1 MAKELNEKSIKDRL
15 EVLENDITKVSEQM
29 VSLDKQKSDA
39 IAMLNA
45 LNGAKQQ
52 CMNFLKD
59 ISDEDYMN
67 RFLNNV
73 EFYINLS
80 NVGSDPINSLD
91 VSMLTND
98 PLNET
103 KKICA

>member
-1 MAKELNEKSIKDRL
+1 MDKELNEKSIKDRL

-59 ISDEDYMN
+59 ISDEDQ
-67 RFLNNV
+67 
-73 EFYINLS
+73 EGQEE
-80 NVGSDPINSLD
+80 GSSSSEGDDS
-91 VSMLTND
+91 
-98 PLNET
+98 
-103 KKICA
+103 

>member
-1 MAKELNEKSIKDRL
+1 MAKELNEENIKSRL

-59 ISDEDYMN
+59 ISDEDQ
-67 RFLNNV
+67 
-73 EFYINLS
+73 EGQEE
-80 NVGSDPINSLD
+80 GSSSSEGDDS
-91 VSMLTND
+91 
-98 PLNET
+98 
-103 KKICA
+103 

>member
-1 MAKELNEKSIKDRL
+1 MAKELNEKSLKDRL

-52 CMNFLKD
+52 CINFLKE
-59 ISDEDYMN
+59 ISNEDQ
-67 RFLNNV
+67 
-73 EFYINLS
+73 EGQEE
-80 NVGSDPINSLD
+80 GSSSSEGDDS
-91 VSMLTND
+91 
-98 PLNET
+98 
-103 KKICA
+103 

>member
-59 ISDEDYMN
+59 ISDEDQ
-67 RFLNNV
+67 
-73 EFYINLS
+73 EGQEE
-80 NVGSDPINSLD
+80 GSSTSEGDDS
-91 VSMLTND
+91 
-98 PLNET
+98 
-103 KKICA
+103 

>member
-29 VSLDKQKSDA
+29 VSLDKQKQDA

-52 CMNFLKD
+52 CMSFLND
-59 ISDEDYMN
+59 ISNEDQ
-67 RFLNNV
+67 
-73 EFYINLS
+73 EGQEE
-80 NVGSDPINSLD
+80 GSSSSEGDDS
-91 VSMLTND
+91 
-98 PLNET
+98 
-103 KKICA
+103 